1 MARPG
6 WRAGRPACW
15 RGSRTPRRARSTTR
29 RLVDEPV
36 RRGPP
41 RGDRGAG
48 PTRGRGGRGARPTR
62 YARAAMLFE
71 DVARTSAEVART
83 SSRSRKV
90 ELLGG
95 LLRSAGPAEVPV
107 VVAYLSGALPHGP
120 VGVGWASL
128 RDLPPPASRATLGV
142 REVDAALR
150 RIGSLSGAGSQ
161 SARRRELADLF
172 GRVTEL
178 ERRFL
183 IGLLTGEVRQ
193 GALEGVMVEA
203 VARAPMLGAD
213 LGAVA
218 AAVLAE
224 SERGLAR
231 FRLQVLEPV
240 QPMLARTASDLA
252 GAFGRIAPASIEWKL
267 DGARI
272 QVHRRGDRVRVFTRN
287 LADATERVPEIV
299 ERVLALPVE
308 AVVLDGEAI
317 ALRDDG
323 RPRAFQVTMRRF
335 GSRRGVEELRAEIP
349 LSCFFFDALHLDGED
364 LID

>member
-107 VVAYLSGALPHGP
+107 VVA
-120 VGVGWASL
+120 
-128 RDLPPPASRATLGV
+128 
-142 REVDAALR
+142 
-150 RIGSLSGAGSQ
+150 SLSGAGSQ

-203 VARAPMLGAD
+203 VARAAEVPPGAVRRALMLGAD

-224 SERGLAR
+224 SERGLA
-231 FRLQVLEPV
+231 
-240 QPMLARTASDLA
+240 
-252 GAFGRIAPASIEWKL
+252 
-267 DGARI
+267 
-272 QVHRRGDRVRVFTRN
+272 
-287 LADATERVPEIV
+287 
-299 ERVLALPVE
+299 
-308 AVVLDGEAI
+308 
-317 ALRDDG
+317 
-323 RPRAFQVTMRRF
+323 
-335 GSRRGVEELRAEIP
+335 
-349 LSCFFFDALHLDGED
+349 
-364 LID
+364 